1 MVPDAI
7 VTAAIGLIFLSILVS
22 GVVLKRKGKDFA
34 GEDPVH
40 PALYRIGK
48 ACSFL
53 VWMVLFTT
61 SIRPGILKF
70 VPALVKAQSVLMRVI
85 SAALAVFAAVLIIS
99 SFFALGV
106 SLKFG
111 LPRGESGSLK
121 RNGLYRFS
129 RNPMYLG
136 FALLDAAAVLFIPS
150 IFVLVPS
157 VVAIYV
163 HHRIVLAE
171 EAHMVK
177 TWGDEYMKYMK
188 TVRRYV

>member
-1 MVPDAI
+1 MIAVPNAI

-40 PALYRIGK
+40 PVLYRTGK

-53 VWMVLFTT
+53 VW
-61 SIRPGILKF
+61 I
-70 VPALVKAQSVLMRVI
+70 
-85 SAALAVFAAVLIIS
+85 
-99 SFFALGV
+99 
-106 SLKFG
+106 
-111 LPRGESGSLK
+111 
-121 RNGLYRFS
+121 
-129 RNPMYLG
+129 
-136 FALLDAAAVLFIPS
+136 ALLDAAAVLFIPS
-150 IFVLVPS
+150 VLVLVPS

-163 HHRIVLAE
+163 HHRIILAE

-188 TVRRYV
+188 TVRRYA